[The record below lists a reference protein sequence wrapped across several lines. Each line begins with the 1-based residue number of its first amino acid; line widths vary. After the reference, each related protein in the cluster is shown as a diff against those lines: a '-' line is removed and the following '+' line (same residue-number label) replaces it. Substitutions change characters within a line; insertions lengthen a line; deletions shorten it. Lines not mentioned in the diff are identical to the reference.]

1 MSRTLPS
8 GRWLTRLPPVRPLE
22 QNSNGGWP
30 QASPRPGHVHPVGK
44 LGTASYPKGPA
55 SGAPQRRAAGR
66 LEPKWLR
73 SCALSLSLCLSRSLS
88 IAKFS
93 SLEGCGAAVAEGAA
107 AAAMKTQEQHRF
119 SGRLPRRGKGRDGSR
134 GGGGGTFG
142 GPRLPSAFR
151 SSGEPSCST
160 CPRKLKDAPSGCS
173 FLRRQSLDLQCSTA
187 GRIWNRFF
195 AAVVR
200 VCILNSRPSKHS
212 GIGYLER
219 LDPCS
224 PRAEA
229 LGPCIGSSR
238 NAPPSLSLST
248 LRPWRRVVPPGS
260 GQKPQRRQWGSEEPT
275 IQLET
280 GLHCSGHQF
289 TDVLGSLALM
299 LLLCCEDKYAAGARG
314 ELLLWVTPSGTRPC
328 PPPCASGLACQ
339 PEILKCKVLS
349 VQSFGRN
356 HQRLHLLQN
365 TAGQVS
371 EP

>member
-134 GGGGGTFG
+134 GGGGGDFWRSKAPVRFQELRRAKLQHLPAKAQRCSFG
-142 GPRLPSAFR
+142 MLFPSAA
-151 SSGEPSCST
+151 EPGPAMFHSW
-160 CPRKLKDAPSGCS
+160 KDLEP
-173 FLRRQSLDLQCSTA
+173 FLRCS
-187 GRIWNRFF
+187 
-195 AAVVR
+195 
-200 VCILNSRPSKHS
+200 
-212 GIGYLER
+212 
-219 LDPCS
+219 
-224 PRAEA
+224 
-229 LGPCIGSSR
+229 GPC
-238 NAPPSLSLST
+238 
-248 LRPWRRVVPPGS
+248 V
-260 GQKPQRRQWGSEEPT
+260 
-275 IQLET
+275 
-280 GLHCSGHQF
+280 H
-289 TDVLGSLALM
+289 
-299 LLLCCEDKYAAGARG
+299 
-314 ELLLWVTPSGTRPC
+314 
-328 PPPCASGLACQ
+328 
-339 PEILKCKVLS
+339 PE
-349 VQSFGRN
+349 Q
-356 HQRLHLLQN
+356 QAQQ
-365 TAGQVS
+365 A
-371 EP
+371 